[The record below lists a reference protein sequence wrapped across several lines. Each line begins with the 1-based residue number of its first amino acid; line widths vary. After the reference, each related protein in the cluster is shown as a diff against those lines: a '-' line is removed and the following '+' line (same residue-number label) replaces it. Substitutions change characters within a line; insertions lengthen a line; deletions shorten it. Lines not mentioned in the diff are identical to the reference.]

1 MAKFT
6 KNAIV
11 KSFLVLLEKK
21 SFEKIT
27 VKDIVDDCGINRKT
41 FYYYFADIYDLAE
54 YVFRSEISKLVENMP
69 HDMPV
74 DESMEIF
81 CDIIEKNRRI
91 IMHCFSLAG
100 NRELEKFFDE
110 ILEKMFKARV
120 RSVAGEKSVSD
131 EDIELV
137 ARIIVFSFVG
147 SVFVWINSGFK
158 PSEKERLKKACVMIQ
173 SSVESMIDNLKSA
186 NQ

>member
-11 KSFLVLLEKK
+11 NSFLLLLEKK

-69 HDMPV
+69 HDISV
-74 DESMEIF
+74 EDAMEIF

-100 NRELEKFFDE
+100 KHELEKFFDE

-120 RSVAGEKSVSD
+120 ISVAGKREISD
-131 EDIELV
+131 EDVELMS
-137 ARIIVFSFVG
+137 RIIVFSFVG

-158 PSEKERLKKACVMIQ
+158 PSERERLKRACVMIQ
-173 SSVESMIDNLKSA
+173 SSIDSMIDNLNTA
-186 NQ
+186 NR

>member
-54 YVFRSEISKLVENMP
+54 YVFRSELSKLVENIP

-74 DESMEIF
+74 EETMEIF
-81 CDIIEKNRRI
+81 CDIIEKNKRI
-91 IMHCFSLAG
+91 ILHCFSLAG
-100 NRELEKFFDE
+100 KRELEKFLEE

-120 RSVAGEKSVSD
+120 RNFAGKRDISD
-131 EDIELV
+131 EDIELIS
-137 ARIIVFSFVG
+137 RLIVFSFVG

-158 PSEKERLKKACVMIQ
+158 PSERERLKRVCIIIQ
-173 SSVESMIDNLKSA
+173 STINFMVDNF
-186 NQ
+186 NNIN